1 MSTLI
6 RVTLIVLPWALLG
19 ASIICLALGLS
30 WQHLTDADTVNG
42 AYLVASVLLAVL
54 AFVVL
59 CVREMPEKKEEKEQA
74 RAEMVQTRS
83 RTQSAK
89 IPLVPVA

>member
-6 RVTLIVLPWALLG
+6 RVTLIVLPWVLLG

-42 AYLVASVLLAVL
+42 AYLVASILLAFL
-54 AFVVL
+54 AFAVF
-59 CVREMPEKKEEKEQA
+59 CVREMPEKEKEQT
-74 RAEMVQTRS
+74 RTEMVQTRS